1 MTTYT
6 GMLGKIESGAN
17 AVGELKSF
25 DITQTSETQDDTV
38 MGDVWRTKKA
48 MHKMWSGSM
57 AALFDPAATGQGDFV
72 VGATITFKGYPS
84 EDATGHLELS
94 GSCIV
99 TERTIN
105 TTFDGLV
112 ELSLSVEGTGALVE
126 TTLP

>member
-48 MHKMWSGSM
+48 MHKM
-57 AALFDPAATGQGDFV
+57 
-72 VGATITFKGYPS
+72 
-84 EDATGHLELS
+84 
-94 GSCIV
+94 
-99 TERTIN
+99 
-105 TTFDGLV
+105 
-112 ELSLSVEGTGALVE
+112 
-126 TTLP
+126 